1 MVCSIPSVDKNL
13 FIRPPGFIVR
23 IKAAAPRNV
32 GKTSGMGRSKYMK
45 DDIGTVAVMLAV
57 LAAAGGLTDLVI
69 ILVLLVI
76 PACILWPFGE

>member
-1 MVCSIPSVDKNL
+1 
-13 FIRPPGFIVR
+13 
-23 IKAAAPRNV
+23 
-32 GKTSGMGRSKYMK
+32 MGRSKYMK